1 MNLTLFDVLELL
13 GYLLRALGALVFGLG
28 AGWLTLRAFKW
39 QSGSWQ
45 FAIAGY
51 LGLLAAFVLLGRWVA
66 GGATLGAFGLG
77 AGAALLLWGMGAEKE
92 EG

>member
-39 QSGSWQ
+39 QSDSWQ

-51 LGLLAAFVLLGRWVA
+51 LGLLAAFVLIGHWVA

-77 AGAALLLWGMGAEKE
+77 AGAALLLWGLGSERNGE
-92 EG
+92 